1 MADYYLDIETN
12 PTGEKIDLKNDRILT
27 IQYQPI
33 DCRTGEPKGDLVI
46 LKAWES
52 SEKDI
57 LQRFYQI
64 FQPDS
69 PWTFVPVGFNLV
81 FDYFSLIYRWRTID
95 IRVDARA
102 VFHDR
107 PNIDLK
113 AVIVLCNCGK
123 FTGSKLSN
131 YRQEGL
137 RGHGGRLVQGRG
149 LRRHQGLYPRRNREI
164 PAVLPPP
171 SSQYAAVLG
180 RMRPGKWYHRIVG
193 SISSY
198 PAA

>member
-12 PTGEKIDLKNDRILT
+12 PTGEKVDLKNDQFLT

-57 LQRFYQI
+57 LQRFYRV
-64 FQPDS
+64 FQPDN
-69 PWTFVPVGFNLV
+69 PWSFVPVGFNLV

-95 IRVDARA
+95 IRVDAKA
-102 VFHDR
+102 VFSDR

-113 AVIVLCNCGK
+113 SVIVLCNCGK
-123 FTGSKLSN
+123 FTGSKLGNFVGKKGSGAMVADW
-131 YRQEGL
+131 YKAGD
-137 RGHGGRLVQGRG
+137 
-149 LRRHQGLYPRRNREI
+149 
-164 PAVLPPP
+164 
-171 SSQYAAVLG
+171 YAAIEDYIQDET
-180 RMRPGKWYHRIVG
+180 GKFLQYYRHLVANMPQFWAEYARANGI
-193 SISSY
+193 IE
-198 PAA
+198 